1 MVQVI
6 QGKDITL
13 AQLINEFGL
22 HFADDELF
30 FSEWQQDLPK
40 LSDLE
45 KQFLN
50 EVKAEYLHLS
60 RYQILEPVVKMVVL
74 SPLLHLAG
82 FYQPPFYI
90 ASQEEVRICSK
101 DEGTI
106 IRGRIDI
113 LVLHPPFWVLVIEA
127 KRAEYSLE
135 VAISQALAYMLANPG
150 NDKPTFAFVTNGRE
164 FQFIKLTKQDTPRYA
179 LSYTLSLNRGDDLDT
194 VVKVLKRLAYLV
206 RNS

>member
-1 MVQVI
+1 MVQFI

-13 AQLINEFGL
+13 AQLIDEFGL
-22 HFADDELF
+22 QRADNEQF
-30 FSEWQQDLPK
+30 FLEWQQDLPE

-45 KQFLN
+45 KQSLN

-74 SPLLHLAG
+74 SPLLRLAG
-82 FYQPPFYI
+82 FYQSPFYI
-90 ASQEEVRICSK
+90 ASEEEVRISSE

-113 LVLHPPFWVLVIEA
+113 LVFHPPFWVLVVEA

-150 NDKPTFAFVTNGRE
+150 NDKPTFGFITNGRE
-164 FQFIKLTKQDTPRYA
+164 FQFIKLMKQDTPRYA
-179 LSYTLSLNRGDDLDT
+179 LSYTLSLNRGDDLHT

-206 RNS
+206 RSS

>member
-1 MVQVI
+1 MVQI
-6 QGKDITL
+6 LQGKDITL
-13 AQLINEFGL
+13 AELIDEFGL
-22 HFADDELF
+22 QLADDEDF
-30 FSEWQQDLPK
+30 FSEWRHDLPE

-45 KQFLN
+45 KQSLN

-60 RYQILEPVVKMVVL
+60 KYPILEPVVKMVVL
-74 SPLLHLAG
+74 SPLLRLAG

-90 ASQEEVRICSK
+90 ASEQEVKISSE

-127 KRAEYSLE
+127 KRAEYSL
-135 VAISQALAYMLANPG
+135 VPAIPQALAYMLADATPA
-150 NDKPTFAFVTNGRE
+150 KPVFGFITNGNE
-164 FQFIKLTKQDTPRYA
+164 FRFIKLTKQGTPRYA
-179 LSYTLSLNRGDDLDT
+179 LSYTLSLNRGDDLHT
-194 VVKVLKRLAYLV
+194 VVKVLKRLAHLI

>member
-1 MVQVI
+1 MVELI

-13 AQLINEFGL
+13 AQLIDEFGL
-22 HFADDELF
+22 NLADDELF
-30 FSEWQQDLPK
+30 FSEWQQDLPE

-45 KQFLN
+45 KQSLN
-50 EVKAEYLHLS
+50 QVKAEYLHLS

-74 SPLLHLAG
+74 SPLLRLAG

-90 ASQEEVRICSK
+90 ASEEEVRISSE

-106 IRGRIDI
+106 VRGRIDI
-113 LVLHPPFWVLVIEA
+113 LVFHPPFWVLVIEA

-135 VAISQALAYMLANPG
+135 VAIPQALAYMLANPG
-150 NDKPTFAFVTNGRE
+150 NDKPTFGFITNGRE

-179 LSYTLSLNRGDDLDT
+179 LSYTLSLNRGDDLHT
-194 VVKVLKRLAYLV
+194 VVKVLKHLAHLV
-206 RNS
+206 S